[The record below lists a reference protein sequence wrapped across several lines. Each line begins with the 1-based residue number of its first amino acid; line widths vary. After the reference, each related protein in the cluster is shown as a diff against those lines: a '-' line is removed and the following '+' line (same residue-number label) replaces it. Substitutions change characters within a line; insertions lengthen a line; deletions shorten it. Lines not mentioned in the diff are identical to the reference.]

1 MTDVGW
7 YDLQGNHYLNKW
19 VCEDENPHSH
29 ITFKLYDD
37 VFDTLDWTKE
47 PTEPYDLLLKERALQ
62 IRDEYDY
69 VRLYYSS
76 GSDSETCLQT
86 FMKNDI
92 PIDEIVVVHQG
103 TANDLD
109 KLESDREITRRAIP
123 NLKTYEPQL
132 RNTKISILGT
142 EREHFVKVFTHTDYR
157 EIAQVVH
164 IKHMHYPSVA
174 YYIFPELQDIHFK
187 TSKVCNLSPNL
198 KPKLYLKNGIFYSNY
213 NDSEVC
219 SFLIGESN
227 VFFFTD
233 PTFPKLHLK
242 QLHLLKNYFKSQ
254 FPQVKDAFIHE
265 SSVYKYLIEDAT
277 RVKINRS
284 VDFLK
289 HDPNQKDAFSSG
301 VTLLKVR
308 EAIKEMY
315 VYDRS
320 LYDIFKNLSQNYLNK
335 TLLLD
340 AIKSKT
346 YCLGS

>member
-1 MTDVGW
+1 MTNIG
-7 YDLQGNHYLNKW
+7 YFDLQGNHYLNKW
-19 VCEDENPHSH
+19 ICEDENPHAH

-47 PTEPYDLLLKERALQ
+47 PEESYVLLLKERALQ
-62 IRDEYDY
+62 LRDEYDY
-69 VRLYYSS
+69 IRLYYSS
-76 GSDSETCLQT
+76 ASDSETCLQT
-86 FMKNDI
+86 FIKNDI

-123 NLKTYEPQL
+123 NLKTYETQL
-132 RNTKISILGT
+132 PNTKISILGT
-142 EREHFVKVFTHTDYR
+142 ERKHFVKVFTHTDYR

-164 IKHMHYPSVA
+164 IKHMHYPSIA
-174 YYIFPELQDIHFK
+174 YHIFPKLQEIHFK

-198 KPKLYLKNGIFYSNY
+198 KPKLFIVDGTFYSNY
-213 NDSEVC
+213 NDSEVA

-254 FPQVKDAFIHE
+254 FPLVKDAYIHE

-277 RVKINRS
+277 RVQIDRS

-289 HDPNQKDAFSSG
+289 HDPNQKNAFSSG

-308 EAIKEMY
+308 EALKELY
-315 VYDRS
+315 TFDRP
-320 LYDIFKNLSQNYLNK
+320 LYDMFKNLSKNYLNK
-335 TLLLD
+335 TLGLD
-340 AIKSKT
+340 PIKSKT
-346 YCLGS
+346 NCLGS

>member
-1 MTDVGW
+1 MQ
-7 YDLQGNHYLNKW
+7 L
-19 VCEDENPHSH
+19 
-29 ITFKLYDD
+29 
-37 VFDTLDWTKE
+37 
-47 PTEPYDLLLKERALQ
+47 
-62 IRDEYDY
+62 RDEYDY
-69 VRLYYSS
+69 IRLYYSS

-86 FMKNDI
+86 FIKNDI

-123 NLKTYEPQL
+123 NLKTYETQL
-132 RNTKISILGT
+132 PNTKISILGT
-142 EREHFVKVFTHTDYR
+142 ERKHFVKVFTHTDYR

-164 IKHMHYPSVA
+164 IKHMHYPSIA
-174 YYIFPELQDIHFK
+174 YHIFPKLQEIHFK

-198 KPKLYLKNGIFYSNY
+198 KPKLFIVDGTFYSNY
-213 NDSEVC
+213 NDSEVA

-254 FPQVKDAFIHE
+254 FPLVKDAYIHE

-277 RVKINRS
+277 RVQIDRS

-289 HDPNQKDAFSSG
+289 HDPNQKNAFSSG

-308 EAIKEMY
+308 EALKELY
-315 VYDRS
+315 TFDRP
-320 LYDIFKNLSQNYLNK
+320 LYDMFKNLSKNYLNK
-335 TLLLD
+335 TLGLD
-340 AIKSKT
+340 PIKSKT
-346 YCLGS
+346 FCLGS

>member
-1 MTDVGW
+1 MTNIG
-7 YDLQGNHYLNKW
+7 YFDLQGNHYLNKW
-19 VCEDENPHSH
+19 ICEDENPHAH

-47 PTEPYDLLLKERALQ
+47 PEESYVLLLKERALQ
-62 IRDEYDY
+62 LRDEYDY
-69 VRLYYSS
+69 IRLYYSS

-86 FMKNDI
+86 FIKNNI

-123 NLKTYEPQL
+123 NLKTYETQL
-132 RNTKISILGT
+132 PNTKISILGT

-164 IKHMHYPSVA
+164 IKHMHYPSIA
-174 YYIFPELQDIHFK
+174 YHIFPKLQEIHFK

-198 KPKLYLKNGIFYSNY
+198 KPKLFLVDGIFYSNY
-213 NDSEVC
+213 NDSEVA

-254 FPQVKDAFIHE
+254 FPLVKDAFIHE

-277 RVKINRS
+277 RVQIDRS

-289 HDPNQKDAFSSG
+289 HDPNQKNAFSSG

-308 EAIKEMY
+308 EALKELY
-315 VYDRS
+315 TLDRP
-320 LYDIFKNLSQNYLNK
+320 LYDMFKNLSKNYLNK
-335 TLLLD
+335 TLGLD
-340 AIKSKT
+340 PIKSKT
-346 YCLGS
+346 FCLGS

>member
-1 MTDVGW
+1 MTDIGW
-7 YDLQGNHYLNKW
+7 YDLQGNQYLNSW
-19 VCEDENPHSH
+19 VCSDNNPRGH

-47 PTEPYDLLLKERALQ
+47 PDESYNSLLKERALQ
-62 IRDEYDY
+62 IRDEYNY
-69 VRLYYSS
+69 IRLYYSS

-86 FMKNDI
+86 FIKNNI
-92 PIDEIVVVHQG
+92 LIDEIVVVRQG

-123 NLKTYEPQL
+123 NLKKYESQL
-132 RNTKISILGT
+132 SKTKISIYNAK
-142 EREHFVKVFTHTDYR
+142 REHFKKVFTHTDYR
-157 EIAQVVH
+157 EICQVVH
-164 IKHMHYPSVA
+164 LKIMHYPTVA
-174 YYIFPELQDIHFK
+174 YYVFPELQEIHNK
-187 TSKVCNLSPNL
+187 ITKVCNLSPNL
-198 KPKLYLKNGIFYSNY
+198 KPKLNLIDGTFYSNY
-213 NDSEVC
+213 NDSELRP
-219 SFLIGESN
+219 FLIGEDN

-242 QLHLLKNYFKSQ
+242 QLHLLKNYFKLQ
-254 FPQVKDAFIHE
+254 FPQVKDAYIHE

-289 HDPNQKDAFSSG
+289 HDPNQKDAFFSG

-335 TLLLD
+335 TLVVD

>member
-1 MTDVGW
+1 MTDIGW
-7 YDLQGNHYLNKW
+7 YDLQGNNYLNKW

-62 IRDEYDY
+62 LRDEYDY
-69 VRLYYSS
+69 IRLYYSS

-86 FMKNDI
+86 FIKNNI

-123 NLKTYEPQL
+123 NLKTYETQL
-132 RNTKISILGT
+132 PNTKISILGT
-142 EREHFVKVFTHTDYR
+142 ERDHFVKVFTHTDYR

-164 IKHMHYPSVA
+164 IKHMHYPSIA
-174 YYIFPELQDIHFK
+174 YHIFPKLQEIHFK
-187 TSKVCNLSPNL
+187 TTKVCNLSPNL
-198 KPKLYLKNGIFYSNY
+198 KPKLFLKNGIFYSNY
-213 NDSEVC
+213 NDSEVS

-233 PTFPKLHLK
+233 PSFPKLHLK

-254 FPQVKDAFIHE
+254 FPLVKDAYVHE

-277 RVKINRS
+277 RVQIDRS

-289 HDPNQKDAFSSG
+289 HDPNQKNTFTSG
-301 VTLLKVR
+301 VTILKVR
-308 EAIKEMY
+308 EALKELY
-315 VYDRS
+315 TLDRP
-320 LYDIFKNLSQNYLNK
+320 LYDMFKNLSQNYLNK
-335 TLLLD
+335 TLVID
-340 AIKSKT
+340 VIKSKT